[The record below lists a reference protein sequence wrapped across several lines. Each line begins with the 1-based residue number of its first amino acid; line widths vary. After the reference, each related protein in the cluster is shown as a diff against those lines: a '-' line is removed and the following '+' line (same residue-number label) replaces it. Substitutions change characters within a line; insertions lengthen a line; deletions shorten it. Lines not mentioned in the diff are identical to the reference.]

1 MPSRA
6 NRSSVNCC
14 TSRTPPS
21 PDGEPSRPTVS
32 PSKPLPSTQSPAKA
46 VPVSNDTEV
55 VIGAATENVELEL
68 GPIFEDDIA
77 KAAAGEPA
85 FTPVRQASTFK
96 LRGLLLG
103 DKSDTDDEWE
113 HIKPRK
119 SASTLSAVKQKLRKH
134 LSRET
139 TLAKRRSISS
149 VGTTDEEIERRAELK
164 RIRHK
169 RIQLELSN
177 EASYDEDA
185 KSLSSIADADTTLG
199 TTINS
204 SWKPGESIPL
214 PRLLSPSLSYPALST
229 IPAYPFPVLSPLDE

>member
-6 NRSSVNCC
+6 NRSSANCC
-14 TSRTPPS
+14 TSRAPPS
-21 PDGEPSRPTVS
+21 PDGEPSRPAVS
-32 PSKPLPSTQSPAKA
+32 PTKPLPSTQSSANV
-46 VPVSNDTEV
+46 VPVCPNDSGV
-55 VIGAATENVELEL
+55 GAVAENVELEL
-68 GPIFEDDIA
+68 GPIFEDDVP
-77 KAAAGEPA
+77 KAAAGEPE
-85 FTPVRQASTFK
+85 FTPARQANTFK
-96 LRGLLLG
+96 VRGLLLG
-103 DKSDTDDEWE
+103 DKSDTDEEWE
-113 HIKPRK
+113 QIKPRK

-214 PRLLSPSLSYPALST
+214 PRLLGPSLSYPALSS
-229 IPAYPFPVLSPLDE
+229 IPAYPFPELSSLDE